1 MSEDSPL
8 LGRRS
13 PGESTALEGARRSV
27 SRPGTAA
34 SGAVLDYDFE
44 EDDLEAGSGDEF
56 PEADSQRWQT
66 VEQAPE
72 QATGTSFVERAA
84 QAMTDLVLG
93 QSSARVA
100 DSIRPQ
106 RQGRDVVQP
115 NETDEEAGKEEA
127 EGGAKKK
134 KKGKKRKEKDID
146 DTDALP
152 YGAIEAMPKP
162 VKGDDLKT
170 HMANERTFFKWLFT
184 GFHIGAMG
192 TFILSFYSDDSGQ
205 PGTGKI
211 LLCLA
216 IWMVA
221 LVYVMYGLIN
231 FYRRRRALRQGLGKE
246 EWDSGA
252 GPAYVVAGLVLVIG
266 SVLVYSLVTGAA
278 PRRWQQAQS

>member
-1 MSEDSPL
+1 MSEQTPL
-8 LGRRS
+8 LSQRS
-13 PGESTALEGARRSV
+13 PEGVPEGAGTRAA
-27 SRPGTAA
+27 PGRAA
-34 SGAVLDYDFE
+34 SAQITGGLDYDFE
-44 EDDLEAGSGDEF
+44 EDDLEAGSDDEN
-56 PEADSQRWQT
+56 PEHAQHMW
-66 VEQAPE
+66 PK
-72 QATGTSFVERAA
+72 TGPNSTGSSFVERAA
-84 QAMTDLVLG
+84 QTVTDFVLG
-93 QSSARVA
+93 ERSRTPIAGTSSTP
-100 DSIRPQ
+100 PQ
-106 RQGRDVVQP
+106 HSTQLTRD
-115 NETDEEAGKEEA
+115 TDEDDRRDDGDA
-127 EGGAKKK
+127 GAKKK
-134 KKGKKRKEKDID
+134 KKKSKRKERDVD
-146 DTDALP
+146 D
-152 YGAIEAMPKP
+152 IEAYPYDTIESARKP

-192 TFILSFYSDDSGQ
+192 TFILSFYSDDSGR

-266 SVLVYSLVTGAA
+266 SVLVYSLVTGQA
-278 PRRWQQAQS
+278 PRRWQQAQT